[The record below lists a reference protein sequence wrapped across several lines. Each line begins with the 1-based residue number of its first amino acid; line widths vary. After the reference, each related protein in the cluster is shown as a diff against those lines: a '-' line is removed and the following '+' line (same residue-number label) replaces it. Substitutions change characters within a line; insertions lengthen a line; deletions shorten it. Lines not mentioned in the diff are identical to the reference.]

1 MSKSKFSIRQVRAE
15 DAAAEGSLQ
24 SLLWNEAGTESHHAV
39 EQESASTPEFA
50 DYAPEK
56 ELEF

>member
-24 SLLWNEAGTESHHAV
+24 NLLWNAAGSESHHSV
-39 EQESASTPEFA
+39 EQESPSTPEFA
-50 DYAPEK
+50 DWDAER